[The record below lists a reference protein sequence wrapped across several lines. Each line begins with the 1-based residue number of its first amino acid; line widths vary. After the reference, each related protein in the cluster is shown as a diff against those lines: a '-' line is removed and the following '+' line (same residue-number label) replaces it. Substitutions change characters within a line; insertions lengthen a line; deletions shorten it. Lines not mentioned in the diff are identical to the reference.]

1 MTALTLTTLEA
12 RIRGLA
18 APERAELVAK
28 VKPLLNK
35 CWLPQGGPQSEAFFS
50 EADELLYG
58 GAAGGGKT
66 DLLLGLASTQHQR
79 STVFRR
85 QSNDLDTLWE
95 RLTEIV
101 QKVGVTQ
108 SNSNKKTMTLND
120 GRRVYGAHLDA
131 PGSEKSHQGNARDFY
146 GFDEAAQMDEFKI
159 AFVTQWLR
167 STDPSQR
174 KRIVFATNPPMPEMR
189 DGQLQDV
196 AVGDWLIRW
205 FAPWLD
211 DTFTNPAEVG
221 ELRWCFMRREGDRL
235 TTVWVDGP
243 GYYDMESAAHIPEPT
258 QDDIDAGRYASARS
272 RTFIRSLAKDNAF
285 LAGTGY
291 VERLAGQP
299 EPFRSMLLTGDFSIK
314 GEDHPMQVIP
324 TEWVVAAQARW
335 RKREPERRRLKQLV
349 LAGDVAQ
356 GGADMTV
363 LAPLLETDFFDE
375 LTVRPGR
382 DTPTGL
388 EVMAMILTARKHGSL
403 IVLDGTGSWGA
414 STALLLEKDHKI
426 TPEMCVASH
435 GSSSWN
441 STMTYRYANVRAEM
455 WWTFREALDP
465 QSEFEIC
472 LPPSIRLRT
481 QLSAPL
487 WGPKGKLL
495 YIESKDEIRSR
506 IGASTDEAD
515 AVLMAWLYRDM
526 ALALR
531 MNGTGKKKSWLA
543 ETLTGNQ
550 AGPGDAM
557 DFDDPLGNW

>member
-1 MTALTLTTLEA
+1 MSDMSLASVEA
-12 RIRGLA
+12 RIRGMSTEA
-18 APERAELVAK
+18 RADLLTK
-28 VKPLLNK
+28 VTPLLAK
-35 CWLPQGGPQSEAFFS
+35 CWIPQTGPQSEAFFS
-50 EADELLYG
+50 LADELLYG

-66 DLLLGLASTQHQR
+66 DLLIGLASTQHQR

-95 RLTEIV
+95 RLTEV
-101 QKVGVTQ
+101 VSKVGVTQ

-120 GRRVYGAHLDA
+120 GRRIYGAHLDA
-131 PGSEKSHQGNARDFY
+131 PGSEKGHQGNARDFY
-146 GFDEAAQMDEFKI
+146 GFDEAAQMDEFKV

-167 STDPSQR
+167 STDEKQR
-174 KRIVFATNPPMPEMR
+174 KRIVFATNPPMPEMV

-211 DTFTNPAEVG
+211 DTYPNPAKDG
-221 ELRWCFMRREGDRL
+221 ELRWCYMRREGDRL
-235 TTVWVDGP
+235 TTVWVEGP
-243 GYYDMESAAHIPEPT
+243 GYYDAETGALIEDAT
-258 QDDIDAGRYASARS
+258 QADVDAGRYLSARS

-324 TEWVVAAQARW
+324 TEWIVAAQARW
-335 RKREPERRRLKQLV
+335 RKREPERRRLRQLV

-388 EVMAMILTARKHGSL
+388 EVMAMILTARKNNSL
-403 IVLDGTGSWGA
+403 IVLDGTGSWGS
-414 STALLLEKDHKI
+414 STQLLLEKDHRI
-426 TPEMCVASH
+426 IAEMCIASH

-441 STMTYRYANVRAEM
+441 KTMTYRYANVRAEM

-465 QSEFEIC
+465 QSDYEIC
-472 LPPSIRLRT
+472 LPPSVRLRT

-495 YIESKDEIRSR
+495 YIESKDEIRKR

-515 AVLMAWLYRDM
+515 AVLMAWLYRDV
-526 ALALR
+526 ALAAVAA
-531 MNGTGKKKSWLA
+531 GSPKKSSWLA
-543 ETLTGNQ
+543 DTLRGNEP
-550 AGPGDAM
+550 GPGDAYE
-557 DFDDPLGNW
+557 FDDPLKDW